1 MSRNLDDLN
10 NQVNALQ
17 SVCAI
22 LIIQIR
28 RLGGNSQA
36 LNYAMELMSAQD
48 VSPVVASEQ
57 SNQTDK
63 GV

>member
-1 MSRNLDDLN
+1 MGRNLDDLT

-28 RLGGNSQA
+28 RLGGSSQA
-36 LNYAMELMSAQD
+36 LNYAMELMSTQD
-48 VSPVVASEQ
+48 LIPVLASDQ
-57 SNQTDK
+57 INQKEGD
-63 GV
+63 